1 MMKNTGRQIAL
12 RQTAIALAVLA
23 VFGVARAEDEAGP
36 MQASVRAGV
45 GLVSGDSA
53 DRALWGQYNGMRDSR
68 GYGLLDFDYARRLES
83 GQQIYFTGS
92 NLGLDTRELLLNW
105 KKQGDWKFTAEFD
118 QLTRVHP
125 YTVNTGMSGVGSTT
139 PQVGYLGS
147 VGSGSNYDLQ
157 TRRTR
162 LGMAFSK
169 WFSPTVQ
176 FEASLKGEQKKGERP
191 FGIGMACPSSIAPGC
206 APTDG
211 VSAGG
216 AVLFVAEPVNSA
228 HNQIEARVSYAGGD
242 LKLNGGYYGS
252 FFNNRNSTLNPAVQG
267 TLNGPLGNGLEAN
280 AGILNILNMPVALP
294 PDNQSHQFDL
304 AGNYAFSKTT
314 RANFKVAYT
323 HATQSQDFA
332 GAGLTGAPA
341 GRSSLGATVDT
352 KLALLGLTARPI
364 AKLTLL
370 ADARY
375 EDKNDKTPI
384 AYYNLE
390 GATFK
395 FTNRDLPNTKLR
407 GKLGAIYQF
416 TTDIQGS
423 LTGQYEQIDRGTFTP
438 TAAALGISALRQK
451 TDETTV
457 RAELRKRMT
466 DELSGALTLE
476 SANRSGSN
484 WLQPNIGGIGVTDSA
499 ALNAQTA
506 ILMPM
511 LADRHRNKARLFA
524 TWQPM
529 EALALQFNA
538 EYGKDSFKGSDVG
551 LRDTRM
557 DLFGVDASYVIS
569 ENWNMTAYVSVGSQA
584 LNQVRPAGYILAF
597 DNTNTAAGL
606 GVNGKPLE
614 SLEIGG
620 SIGYVRDKNAYAQS
634 LDASASPGSAALLAA
649 AGGLP
654 DIVYEA
660 TYLKLFGKYALT
672 AASALRVDAQYQ
684 RSKWND
690 WGSGYN
696 GTPFVYSDNTTLSM
710 KPVQNVGYLG
720 VSYIYSWR

>member
-1 MMKNTGRQIAL
+1 MKNTGRQFAL
-12 RQTAIALAVLA
+12 QQTAIALAVLA
-23 VFGVARAEDEAGP
+23 VFGVARAADEEGP

-45 GLVSGDSA
+45 GLASGDSA

-83 GQQIYFTGS
+83 GQQINVTGT
-92 NLGLDTRELLLNW
+92 NLGLDTRELLLSW
-105 KKQGDWKFTAEFD
+105 KKQGDWKFAAEFD
-118 QLTRVHP
+118 QLTRVNP
-125 YTVNTGMSGVGSTT
+125 FTVNTGMSGVGSTT
-139 PQVGYLGS
+139 PQISYLGS

-162 LGMAFSK
+162 LGMSFSK

-176 FEASLKGEQKKGERP
+176 FEASLKGEQKKGERA

-211 VSAGG
+211 VSTGG
-216 AVLFVAEPVNSA
+216 AVLFMAEPVNSA
-228 HNQIEARVSYAGGD
+228 HNQIEARVSYAGAD

-323 HATQSQDFA
+323 HATQNQDFA
-332 GAGLTGAPA
+332 GAGLSGAPA
-341 GRSSLGATVDT
+341 GRTNLGATVDT
-352 KLALLGLTARPI
+352 KLALLGITARPI

-416 TTDIQGS
+416 TSDIQGS
-423 LTGQYEQIDRGTFTP
+423 LTGQYEQIDRGTFTS

-466 DELSGALTLE
+466 DELSGAITLE

-484 WLQPNIGGIGVTDSA
+484 WLQPNIGGIGVSDSA
-499 ALNAQTA
+499 AVNGQTA

-557 DLFGVDASYVIS
+557 DLFGLDASYVIS
-569 ENWNMTAYVSVGSQA
+569 ENWNMTAYVSVGSQT
-584 LNQVRPAGYILAF
+584 LNQVRPAGYLLAF

-620 SIGYVRDKNAYAQS
+620 SIGYVRDKNAYSQS

-660 TYLKLFGKYALT
+660 THLKLFGKYAL
-672 AASALRVDAQYQ
+672 SATSAVRVDAQYQ